1 MIMRRMRPMQHAP
14 QLDSQPS
21 PLWPCSNSLRSK
33 KWRMQTGANISQL
46 FLSAS
51 GFLHRFFFLDEAS
64 FRKTLLIISGQH
76 RKDALTNF
84 FVLSNIR
91 FVSGGSSEM
100 LRTSR
105 CFRIKLFQFGGPRTL
120 SAVAPSVYSLHSPS
134 EKHFTFCGHPSPP
147 RCGQIEIISEA
158 MWNPQP
164 IHFWPR
170 PDRGQRDHNLKGD
183 VRRLRWPLINFE
195 D

>member
-1 MIMRRMRPMQHAP
+1 
-14 QLDSQPS
+14 LDSRPS
-21 PLWPCSNSLRSK
+21 PLRPCSNSLRSE
-33 KWRMQTGANISQL
+33 KWGIQTGANISQV

-64 FRKTLLIISGQH
+64 FRKTLLIISRQH

-105 CFRIKLFQFGGPRTL
+105 CIRIKLLQSGGPRTL
-120 SAVAPSVYSLHSPS
+120 SAVASSLYNLSSPS
-134 EKHFTFCGHPSPP
+134 EKYFASWGQSSPP
-147 RCGQIEIISEA
+147 HCGQLEFIPET
-158 MWNPQP
+158 MWNPEP
-164 IHFWPR
+164 IHFRPR
-170 PDRGQRDHNLKGD
+170 PGRGRRGHNLKGD
-183 VRRLRWPLINFE
+183 GRRFRWPLINFE

>member
-1 MIMRRMRPMQHAP
+1 
-14 QLDSQPS
+14 
-21 PLWPCSNSLRSK
+21 
-33 KWRMQTGANISQL
+33 MQTGANISQL

-64 FRKTLLIISGQH
+64 FRKALLIIPGQH

-105 CFRIKLFQFGGPRTL
+105 CIRIKLFQSDGPRTL
-120 SAVAPSVYSLHSPS
+120 AVNAPSLCSLSGPS
-134 EKHFTFCGHPSPP
+134 EKRFVSSGQSSAPH
-147 RCGQIEIISEA
+147 CGQIEIIPD
-158 MWNPQP
+158 MIWNSGP
-164 IHFWPR
+164 IYFRPR
-170 PDRGQRDHNLKGD
+170 PGRGPRARNLKEQRAALSGAAHYFRGPTIQE
-183 VRRLRWPLINFE
+183 VSHGGPGN
-195 D
+195 

>member
-14 QLDSQPS
+14 QLDSRPS

-33 KWRMQTGANISQL
+33 KWRMQTGANITQV

-105 CFRIKLFQFGGPRTL
+105 CSL
-120 SAVAPSVYSLHSPS
+120 SGPS
-134 EKHFTFCGHPSPP
+134 EKRFVSWGQSSPP
-147 RCGQIEIISEA
+147 NCGQIEIISETI
-158 MWNPQP
+158 WNSGP
-164 IHFWPR
+164 IYFRPR
-170 PDRGQRDHNLKGD
+170 PGRGQRARNLREQRAALSGAAHYFRGPAIQE
-183 VRRLRWPLINFE
+183 VSHGGPGN
-195 D
+195 

>member
-1 MIMRRMRPMQHAP
+1 MIMRRMTPMQHAP

-33 KWRMQTGANISQL
+33 KWRMQTGANISQV

-51 GFLHRFFFLDEAS
+51 GFLHVFFLDEAS
-64 FRKTLLIISGQH
+64 FRKTLLIISRQH

-105 CFRIKLFQFGGPRTL
+105 CIRIKLFHSDGPRTL
-120 SAVAPSVYSLHSPS
+120 AVIAPSLCSLSGPS
-134 EKHFTFCGHPSPP
+134 EKRFVSWGQSSPHH
-147 RCGQIEIISEA
+147 RGQFEIISE
-158 MWNPQP
+158 MLWNPES
-164 IHFWPR
+164 IHFRPR
-170 PDRGQRDHNLKGD
+170 PGRGRRGHNLKGD
-183 VRRLRWPLINFE
+183 GRRFRWPLIN
-195 D
+195 

>member
-1 MIMRRMRPMQHAP
+1 
-14 QLDSQPS
+14 
-21 PLWPCSNSLRSK
+21 
-33 KWRMQTGANISQL
+33 MQTGANISQV

-51 GFLHRFFFLDEAS
+51 GFLHLLFFAGEAS
-64 FRKTLLIISGQH
+64 FRKMLSIISALQ

-105 CFRIKLFQFGGPRTL
+105 CIRIKLLQSGGPRTL
-120 SAVAPSVYSLHSPS
+120 SAVASSLYNLSSPS
-134 EKHFTFCGHPSPP
+134 EKQFASWGQSSPP
-147 RCGQIEIISEA
+147 HCGQIEIISET
-158 MWNPQP
+158 MWNSRS
-164 IHFWPR
+164 IHFRPR
-170 PDRGQRDHNLKGD
+170 LGRGRRDHNLKGD
-183 VRRLRWPLINFE
+183 GRRFRWPLINFE